1 MVDRAQR
8 ARGDGDDLVAAEQ
21 CPLARGL
28 GRAQPL
34 DLGPQSVRGDGRRG
48 RRRAPAERPDPAL
61 DLLLAEDRVERD
73 EPDLR
78 AGLLVERG
86 EGGVLDLEV
95 QLRRGSSTL
104 TPKRRPANSNSR
116 SSIRSVASTAPAIR
130 DAWYSKTSSAGGP
143 ASRHR

>member
-8 ARGDGDDLVAAEQ
+8 ACGDGDDLVATEQ
-21 CPLARGL
+21 RPLARGL
-28 GRAQPL
+28 GRAQP
-34 DLGPQSVRGDGRRG
+34 
-48 RRRAPAERPDPAL
+48 L

-95 QLRRGSSTL
+95 YRRS
-104 TPKRRPANSNSR
+104 
-116 SSIRSVASTAPAIR
+116 
-130 DAWYSKTSSAGGP
+130 
-143 ASRHR
+143 